1 MLHVWNICL
10 HLGNFW
16 GKCRYI
22 FQHHGAYGTEETAER
37 QPQKGAEMEHQ
48 TPMGF
53 ARLAGNL
60 PNWACLWETRGAPDS
75 TNGYP
80 LVNIQKTI
88 ENGHL

>member
-1 MLHVWNICL
+1 
-10 HLGNFW
+10 
-16 GKCRYI
+16 
-22 FQHHGAYGTEETAER
+22 
-37 QPQKGAEMEHQ
+37 MEHQ